1 MPETWTNTPRYTQ
14 TTMIFQRP
22 PLIVRIML
30 MIAIAIGFILAL
42 VVILPLAALLLI
54 LAAIGQVIARIQG
67 RRFSNASKDKRE
79 NVKVIDR
86 SA

>member
-1 MPETWTNTPRYTQ
+1 MPHAWTNAPRYTQ
-14 TTMIFQRP
+14 TTMIVQRP

-54 LAAIGQVIARIQG
+54 LAAIGQVIARFQG
-67 RRFSNASKDKRE
+67 RKGPGAPKAQRE
-79 NVKVIDR
+79 NVRVIDR
-86 SA
+86 GA